1 MITLLIQGQMYN
13 IDTWLYSFNLIPV
26 DENIRMQIKGE
37 IVDPKYLDF
46 TDIQKTI
53 IDHEDFLKS
62 MNVSLATECQ
72 LQIVDILRRKSATH
86 VILKTAACFTY
97 GRLLENKG
105 LIMVLLRKI
114 FQLQSVAEM
123 LSEVLFLRTGVLI
136 NTSLDEDF
144 DKKSEEGL

>member
-1 MITLLIQGQMYN
+1 
-13 IDTWLYSFNLIPV
+13 
-26 DENIRMQIKGE
+26 MQIKGE
-37 IVDPKYLDF
+37 IVDPKHLDF

-86 VILKTAACFTY
+86 IILKTATCFTY

-114 FQLQSVAEM
+114 FQLQSVAEK
-123 LSEVLFLRTGVLI
+123 LSDILLLRTGVLI

-144 DKKSEEGL
+144 DKKSEEG

>member
-1 MITLLIQGQMYN
+1 
-13 IDTWLYSFNLIPV
+13 
-26 DENIRMQIKGE
+26 MQIKGE
-37 IVDPKYLDF
+37 IVDPKHLDF
-46 TDIQKTI
+46 ADIQKTLT
-53 IDHEDFLKS
+53 DHEDFLKS

-86 VILKTAACFTY
+86 IILKTVACFTY

-105 LIMVLLRKI
+105 LIMVLLKKI

-136 NTSLDEDF
+136 NTLLDENVD
-144 DKKSEEGL
+144 KSEEGL